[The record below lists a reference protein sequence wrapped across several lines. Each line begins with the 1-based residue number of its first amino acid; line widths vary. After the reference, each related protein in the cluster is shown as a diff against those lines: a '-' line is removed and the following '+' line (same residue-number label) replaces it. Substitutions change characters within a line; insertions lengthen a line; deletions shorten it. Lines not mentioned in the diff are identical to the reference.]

1 MIENIKK
8 IITWYE
14 LKFDIILS
22 LAGTF
27 YLIFSLLSMCLLFK
41 DTSLFINQS
50 IALGLDFARNIVFLV
65 FLISII
71 FQIYIKKLNW
81 LLIFIFGI
89 LTTFVF
95 FFSKSLEPIKAF
107 LAIIALSNLSFKTIF
122 QKYYRVFISFLVI
135 VILLCAFGMVD
146 NILYDS
152 QRFRF
157 GVGFDWVTTAPIL
170 LFHILLFKDC
180 FVKKK
185 WSNDNIVLSV
195 LCITLLF
202 LLTKSRFVFLLSLLF
217 IGSILMK
224 DKFGYWKSTEL
235 LEKFLKYL
243 LWTPIFLTIFSVLIF
258 LLYNPENQIW
268 NSINNLMSNRL
279 ELGNQ
284 GLIKYGWT
292 LFGQKIQWIGY
303 GFQSIRGIYNYI
315 DNSYVRFLLE
325 YGIINT
331 IFYLFI
337 LTFGMKESLKKENFQ
352 IMMPFIFLNI
362 LGFIEHYFYNHV
374 LNPFLIYCFK
384 ELNLFVQRKR
394 LGMRK

>member
-217 IGSILMK
+217 IGLS
-224 DKFGYWKSTEL
+224 
-235 LEKFLKYL
+235 
-243 LWTPIFLTIFSVLIF
+243 LIH
-258 LLYNPENQIW
+258 I
-268 NSINNLMSNRL
+268 
-279 ELGNQ
+279 
-284 GLIKYGWT
+284 
-292 LFGQKIQWIGY
+292 
-303 GFQSIRGIYNYI
+303 
-315 DNSYVRFLLE
+315 
-325 YGIINT
+325 
-331 IFYLFI
+331 
-337 LTFGMKESLKKENFQ
+337 
-352 IMMPFIFLNI
+352 
-362 LGFIEHYFYNHV
+362 
-374 LNPFLIYCFK
+374 
-384 ELNLFVQRKR
+384 
-394 LGMRK
+394 